1 MKSFKNILVVRTDRI
16 GDVVLTSPAFKVL
29 REAFPYAKIAVLV
42 TPATKELVEGNPNV
56 DQVLVDDR
64 KNAHK
69 GILGFWRLV
78 NVLRAKRFDCA
89 VVFHTKRR
97 ANALCFVAGIP
108 YRVGYRNNKWGF
120 LLTDP
125 VRDRRHEGIKHESQY
140 CLDVLRHMGITV
152 GTGEVF
158 LPLQKAAEEWAE
170 AWLKEQKIILSQDKL
185 VAIHPGASGPE
196 KQWPKL
202 GFAQVIQHLTDDH
215 SVKVVLI
222 GAADIQPV
230 AREIQM
236 LAQRPVWDLT
246 GKTTISQLASLLKR
260 CKFLVSNDSGP
271 VHVAD
276 ALGTP
281 VISIFTRNQPG
292 INSARWKPLSGRGK
306 VLSPALQK
314 AGAPPENVHVQDVLE
329 AVDALFKLC

>member
-16 GDVVLTSPAFKVL
+16 GDVVLTSPAFKEL
-29 REAFPYAKIAVLV
+29 RGAFPYAKITALV
-42 TPATKELVEGNPNV
+42 VPSTKELVEGNPNI

-64 KNAHK
+64 KNDHK

-78 NVLRAKRFDCA
+78 SILREKRFDCA
-89 VVFHTKRR
+89 IIFHTKRR
-97 ANALCFVAGIP
+97 ANALCFLAGIP
-108 YRVGYRNNKWGF
+108 YRAGYRNNKWGF

-125 VRDRRHEGIKHESQY
+125 AADRRHEGIKHESQY
-140 CLDVLRHMGITV
+140 CLDVVRHLGVTV
-152 GTGEVF
+152 GSGELF
-158 LPLQKAAEEWAE
+158 LPLQKGSEEWAE
-170 AWLKEQKIILSQDKL
+170 HWLKEQKILLLSDKL
-185 VAIHPGASGPE
+185 IAIHPGASGPE
-196 KQWPKL
+196 KQWVKS
-202 GFAQVIQHLTDDH
+202 GFAQVIQHLTDKY
-215 SVKVVLI
+215 SAKVVLI
-222 GAADIQPV
+222 GAPEIQPV

-246 GKTTISQLASLLKR
+246 GKTTIGQLTSLLKR

-276 ALGTP
+276 AVGTP

-292 INSARWKPLSGRGK
+292 INSVRWRPLSGRGR

-314 AGAPPENVHVQDVLE
+314 AGAPPENVPVQDVLE